1 MSFAKMTVAQR
12 LSAGFALILAVLI
25 CVTTIAMIKVN
36 IINNALRANSENHVV
51 TQRYAINFRGSAH
64 DRSIAIRDV
73 VLSTNTAERHKEMAT
88 IAKLADF
95 YAQSARA
102 LEKIIA
108 APGAEP
114 ELARLYSAIQKIEN
128 QAVSV
133 TQEIIDLAEL
143 GDGAASMV
151 LWDKAKPLYEQ
162 WLAAINQLIDF
173 EESLIQAENKIAME
187 QAAGFLQVMVAALV
201 AALMLSA
208 FVAWS
213 VSRRIILQL
222 GAEPRELAKI
232 ASQVAAGDLTPVS
245 HTTTAQEGSVLASL
259 RAMQESLAR
268 VVGKVRQA
276 SNVIATGSMEI
287 ASGNVGLLQRTE
299 AQAADLQQ
307 TTSSMEQMTSTVR
320 NTADS
325 ARQATQ
331 LAASASTAA
340 VKGGAVVEQVV
351 STVQGITASSHKIAD
366 IIGVIDSIAFQTNIL
381 ALNAAVEAARAGEQG
396 RGFAVVAGEVRSLAQ
411 RSALAAKEIKVLI
424 DTSVSNV
431 EQGARLANDAGTTM
445 TDIVAQVQR
454 VAELIAEISATAIEQ
469 TSGIAKVSDAINHL
483 DHSTQQ
489 NAALVEQSAA
499 AADSLRQQAT
509 HLAEVVS
516 IFKLIPA
523 HHTATTTPAI
533 NTQNVQAIAHTHR

>member
-1 MSFAKMTVAQR
+1 MSFSEMTVAQR

-25 CVTTIAMIKVN
+25 CVTAIAMIKVN

-73 VLSTNTAERHKEMAT
+73 VLSTTTAERHKEMAT

-95 YAQSARA
+95 YAQSAHA

-108 APGAEP
+108 VPGAEP
-114 ELARLYSAIQKIEN
+114 ELTQLYSEIQKIET
-128 QAVSV
+128 QAVAV
-133 TQEIIDLAEL
+133 TQEVIDLAEL
-143 GDGAASMV
+143 GDGAASML

-162 WLAAINQLIDF
+162 WLTAINQLIDF

-187 QAAGFLQVMVAALV
+187 QAASFLQVMITALV
-201 AALMLSA
+201 MALVLSI

-245 HTTTAQEGSVLASL
+245 NATTAQAGSVLASL

-276 SNVIATGSMEI
+276 SNIIATGSMEI

-299 AQAADLQQ
+299 AQATDLQQ
-307 TTSSMEQMTSTVR
+307 TTLSMEQMTTTVR

-325 ARQATQ
+325 AQQATQ
-331 LAASASTAA
+331 LATSASTAA
-340 VKGGAVVEQVV
+340 AKGGSVVEQVV

-454 VAELIAEISATAIEQ
+454 VAGLITEISATAIEQ

-516 IFKLIPA
+516 IFKLTPQ
-523 HHTATTTPAI
+523 HHATTVSSSTAI
-533 NTQNVQAIAHTHR
+533 PLVR